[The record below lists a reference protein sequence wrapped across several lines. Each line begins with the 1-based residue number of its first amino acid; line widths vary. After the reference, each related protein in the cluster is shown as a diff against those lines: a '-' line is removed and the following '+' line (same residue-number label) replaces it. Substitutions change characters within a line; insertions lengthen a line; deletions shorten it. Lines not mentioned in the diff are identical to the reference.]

1 MKEKF
6 TQTKKLIG
14 ILAILLFAKLGSAQV
29 TASFTYT
36 MGAAGTV
43 TFTNLSSSTATNM
56 CCDLWSIFDSPTPS
70 QPSGTSI
77 VHTFTANGNYLVR
90 LVAIDQLN
98 NADST
103 QSVITITNTACVA
116 AANLS
121 FWSPSPT
128 NWIAGIWG
136 MGNIVAADWN
146 WGDASPNSS
155 GLTPSHTYSVSG
167 NYNVCVSF
175 TNACGASTTICKSQ
189 FFSRT
194 EAAAMQY
201 VSVVSTNPAQ
211 TNFTTDM
218 KSLEK
223 SEMNL
228 EIYPNP
234 SSGIFEITNVN
245 EGKFEIMNSIGQT
258 VYNFTLSGGSENTI
272 NLSNLP
278 AGIYYLKSNL
288 SSKSKKIIINN

>member
-1 MKEKF
+1 MKNLF
-6 TQTKKLIG
+6 TQAKKLIG
-14 ILAILLFAKLGSAQV
+14 ILAILLFAKLGSAQI

-43 TFTNLSSSTATNM
+43 SFTNLSSSTATNM
-56 CCDLWSIFDSPTPS
+56 CCYVWSVYENQTPS
-70 QPSGTSI
+70 QPTATSI

-98 NADST
+98 NADSI
-103 QSVITITNTACVA
+103 QSVITITNTSCVA

-194 EAAAMQY
+194 ESSAMQT
-201 VSVVSTNPAQ
+201 VNVVSTNLAQ
-211 TNFTTDM
+211 SNLTTGINTLP
-218 KSLEK
+218 KEYSTL
-223 SEMNL
+223 L
-228 EIYPNP
+228 IYPNP
-234 SSGIFEITNVN
+234 SSGEFTVKGVDGKVEITNSMGQTLYTS
-245 EGKFEIMNSIGQT
+245 EMNSDELKVLG
-258 VYNFTLSGGSENTI
+258 LSTGV
-272 NLSNLP
+272 
-278 AGIYYLKSNL
+278 YYLRMENFKI
-288 SSKSKKIIINN
+288 SKKIVVVN